1 MFGSIIDFE
10 RVVGGSKLDP
20 SDMSR
25 TLKEYY
31 VGGLKLDP
39 CNIVKCSLWFLLYEK
54 IHFLS

>member
-1 MFGSIIDFE
+1 LRE
-10 RVVGGSKLDP
+10 YYVGGSKLDP

-39 CNIVKCSLWFLLYEK
+39 CKAAI
-54 IHFLS
+54 LSNALSGSYYKKKFTF